1 MKTLYAQLASLS
13 IFGTFDL
20 QQFLSAFIVLFA
32 VIDIIGSIPI
42 ILDLKQK
49 GRPVNAIKATLL
61 LLGFFYAGD
70 MMLKLFQVDIAS
82 FAVAGA
88 FVIFLMSLEMI
99 LDIEIFK
106 NTGPIKEATLV
117 PLVFPLLAGAGAFT
131 TLLSLRAE
139 YAPLNIVLALVLN
152 MVWVYIV
159 LKLTDVIERFL
170 GKGGIYVIRKFF
182 GIILLAISARLFTAN
197 LTSLIEQFQALK

>member
-1 MKTLYAQLASLS
+1 MS
-13 IFGTFDL
+13 GFDF

-49 GRPVNAIKATLL
+49 GRSVNAPKATLIAFAL

-70 MMLKLFQVDIAS
+70 MMLRLFQVDIAS

-99 LDIEIFK
+99 LDVEIFK

-139 YAPLNIVLALVLN
+139 YAPINIVLALVLN

-159 LKLTDVIERFL
+159 LKLTDRIEHML

-197 LTSLIEQFQALK
+197 ITSLIEQFQALK